1 MKTPLTRIGSI
12 VAAGLMASTAYGQA
26 ASACGDLYISEYL
39 EGSSN
44 NKAFEIYNPTN
55 AAVDLTPYV
64 LRAYNNGST
73 SPSNSL
79 DLAGSL
85 AAGDVYVIAN
95 PSADS
100 AILAVADTTS
110 SVTFINGDDALVLF
124 NGTDTLDIIGIV
136 GVDPGSSWS
145 VGSGATNENT
155 LVRMASV
162 QNGTTDWALGATQ
175 WDVYAQNDF
184 SFLGA
189 HTQNPCASGNYTLQ
203 ILHASDLEGGVEA
216 VDRAANFAAIM
227 DRLEEDYAN
236 TVILSAGDN
245 YIPGPFFSA
254 ANDFSLR
261 AVLQDVYDDYY
272 GGVVN
277 NNLRQDNGRV
287 DVTIMNVIGFDA
299 SALGNHEFDAGT
311 DAINT
316 IIGADVRTPA
326 VDVRWVGS
334 QFPYL
339 SANLDFSGDDN
350 INGLFIDSI
359 AEASFFRSNP
369 NDLSPPAKRSIAP
382 STLITRGG
390 EKIGVVGATTPLLA
404 TISSPG
410 NTGVIGSGTNDMVE
424 LAALLQ
430 PRINDLLAEGS
441 NKIILVSH
449 LQQIALEQALAPLL
463 SGVDVIIAGGSD
475 TRLANPDDRLAP
487 GDVADAAYPQIAANL
502 EGDPVAIVSTDGEY
516 SYVGR
521 LVVEFDAAGVVQ
533 PASLGTLEDGP
544 YVSDSMMVAD
554 LFGSYDSA
562 FVENTKGELVQRL
575 TDAVRDVVSAKDG
588 NTFGKT
594 DVYLDGRRS
603 QVRTQETNMGD
614 LTADANL
621 WVAKQYDT
629 EVSVSIKNGGGIRAA
644 IGEIVNINDSTSLFL
659 PPQANPL
666 SGKLEGE
673 ISQLD
678 IENSLRFNNL
688 LSVMT
693 TTAQGLVDIIEH
705 GISGYGPGAT
715 PGSFA
720 QVSGVK
726 YAFDPSQPTGS
737 RLTQLA
743 ITDANGDVADAII
756 YNGSL
761 NGNPNREIKFVTLN
775 FLAGGGDG
783 YPFPT
788 VAFDRVDLDGVLTD
802 TMVANFAIPGSE
814 QDAMAEYLAANF
826 ATTPY
831 NQAETDEG
839 GDERIQILG
848 LRGDSVYA
856 GEACIPALISRP
868 DNLNTAIAGGS
879 VSLSWDPVS
888 NTQACVV
895 KIRNTTSGG
904 VRTLRVDGMEPTEV
918 SFSQS
923 KLTPGDAY
931 AWSVICACSLD
942 PLGTGLFAVP
952 QTFAAPVP
960 RASNLEATL
969 YPNPVAGGTLYV
981 HWENAAAN
989 WTIMDALGRTVLS
1002 GQGVDGTQA
1011 IDLST
1016 LESGMYRFESVSA
1029 SGEVRSS
1036 AIAIP

>member
-1 MKTPLTRIGSI
+1 MKTRVTLAALGLL
-12 VAAGLMASTAYGQA
+12 AAGIGRAQA
-26 ASACGDLYISEYL
+26 PCGDLYISEYL

-44 NKAFEIYNPTN
+44 NKALELYNPTG
-55 AAVDLTPYV
+55 AAVDLSGYV
-64 LRAYNNGST
+64 LSAFNNGGT
-73 SPSNSL
+73 SPTNTL
-79 DLAGSL
+79 NLAGTL

-100 AILAVADTTS
+100 LILAEADTTS
-110 SVTFINGDDALVLF
+110 SVTFYNGDDAIVLF
-124 NGTDTLDIIGIV
+124 HGADTLDIIGIV
-136 GVDPGSSWS
+136 GVDPGSNWP

-155 LVRMASV
+155 LVRQASV

-175 WDVYAQNDF
+175 WDVYPQNDF

-189 HTQNPCASGNYTLQ
+189 HTQDPCAAGNYTLQ

-227 DRLEEDYAN
+227 DRLEDDYAN

-299 SALGNHEFDAGT
+299 SAMGNHEFDAGT
-311 DAINT
+311 DAIST

-339 SANLDFSGDDN
+339 SANLDFSADGN
-350 INGLFIDSI
+350 ISGLFIDSI
-359 AEASFFRSNP
+359 ADNGFFRSNP
-369 NDLSPPAKRSIAP
+369 NDVAPPAKKSIAP
-382 STLITRGG
+382 STLISRGG
-390 EKIGVVGATTPLLA
+390 ELIGVVGATTPLLA

-410 NTGVIGSGTNDMVE
+410 NTTVIGSGSNDMVE
-424 LAALLQ
+424 LAGILQ
-430 PRINDLLAEGS
+430 PRIDDLEAAGA

-449 LQQIALEQALAPLL
+449 LQQISLEQALAPLL

-487 GDVADAAYPQIAANL
+487 GDVADAGYPLVAANL
-502 EGDPVAIVSTDGEY
+502 DGEPVAIVSTDGEY

-521 LVVEFDAAGVVQ
+521 LVVEFDAAGVVV
-533 PASLGTLEDGP
+533 PASLGTLVDGP
-544 YVSDSMMVAD
+544 YVADSLMVAD
-554 LFGSYDSA
+554 LFGGDYDTA
-562 FVENTKGELVQRL
+562 FAENTKGELVQRL
-575 TDAVRDVVSAKDG
+575 TDAVRGVVIAKDG
-588 NTFGKT
+588 NTFGLT

-621 WVAKQYDT
+621 FVARQFDP

-644 IGEIVNINDSTSLFL
+644 IGEVVPVTDTTYVFL

-666 SGKLEGE
+666 SGKAEGE
-673 ISQLD
+673 VSQLD

-705 GISGYGPGAT
+705 GISGYGPGET

-720 QVSGVK
+720 QVAGVH
-726 YAFDPSQPTGS
+726 YAFDPAQPAGS

-743 ITDANGDVADAII
+743 IVDANGEVADAIL
-756 YNGSL
+756 YNGQL
-761 NGNPNREIKFVTLN
+761 NGPANRRIKLVTLN

-783 YPFPT
+783 YPFPS
-788 VAFDRVDLDGVLTD
+788 VATDRVDLDGVLTD
-802 TMVANFAIPGSE
+802 TGVANFAIPGSE
-814 QDAMAEYLAANF
+814 QDALAEYLAANF
-826 ATTPY
+826 SVTPY
-831 NQAETDEG
+831 AQAETDES
-839 GDERIQILG
+839 GDERIQILD

-856 GEACIPALISRP
+856 GAACIPALVTRP
-868 DNLNTAIAGGS
+868 ANLNAAILGGTIG
-879 VSLSWDPVS
+879 LTWDPVP
-888 NTQACVV
+888 NTVGCQVT
-895 KIRNTTSGG
+895 IRELVSGQSRRFS
-904 VRTLRVDGMEPTEV
+904 VIEPEPTAFT
-918 SFSQS
+918 FSASQI
-923 KLTPGDAY
+923 TPGNAY
-931 AWSVICACSLD
+931 AWNVRCACSLD
-942 PLGTGLFAVP
+942 PLGFGLYAQP
-952 QTFAAPVP
+952 DTFAFTSP
-960 RASNLEATL
+960 RLAADFGAEL
-969 YPNPVAGGTLYV
+969 YPNPVSGGTLFV
-981 HWENAAAN
+981 RWNGEASD
-989 WTIMDALGRTVLS
+989 WSVVDATGRTVLA
-1002 GQGVDGTQA
+1002 GQVAEGTQA
-1011 IDLST
+1011 IDLRG
-1016 LESGMYRFESVSA
+1016 LPSGLYRIERMDA
-1029 SGEVRSS
+1029 SGERRSA